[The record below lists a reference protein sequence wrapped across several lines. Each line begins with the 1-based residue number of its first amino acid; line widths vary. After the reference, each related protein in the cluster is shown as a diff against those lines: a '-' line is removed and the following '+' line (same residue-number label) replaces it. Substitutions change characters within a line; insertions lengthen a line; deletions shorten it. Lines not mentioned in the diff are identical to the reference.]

1 MNAPSSSPGARH
13 SAGVKYSRFHSLSK
27 VGTVGLYCVKLVL
40 YTWVRTSDLDSET
53 EEVVVVVEIVRGS
66 GREVLIFIAVAGAPG
81 GSGIDVVVEDDDGGG
96 GGDSGG

>member
-1 MNAPSSSPGARH
+1 
-13 SAGVKYSRFHSLSK
+13 
-27 VGTVGLYCVKLVL
+27 
-40 YTWVRTSDLDSET
+40 LDSET

-66 GREVLIFIAVAGAPG
+66 GREVLICIAVEGAPG